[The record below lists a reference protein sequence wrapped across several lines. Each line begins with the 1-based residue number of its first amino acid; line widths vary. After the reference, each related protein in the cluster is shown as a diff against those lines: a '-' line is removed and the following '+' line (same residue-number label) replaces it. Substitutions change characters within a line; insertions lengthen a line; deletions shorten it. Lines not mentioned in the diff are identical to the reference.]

1 MDNTQAR
8 NNTQKSANKFP
19 EQDNL
24 EQQKGRKAFKVFELI
39 DMIAKGRKRG
49 LTKSAAGLTILTIWS
64 VVWSAPVIGQTP
76 VLDPTQLP
84 TQSTGVNNLPPETAY
99 TLGAGDRVRIDIFN
113 IPEYSGEFQVL
124 VDGTLNLPVVGSV
137 SVQGKTLQEASGIV
151 SAEYVRYVKRPL
163 VTVSLLSARPLQI
176 VISGEVSRPGAYRI
190 PADEGGQAVTL
201 TQAIVQAGGVTLGA
215 DVSQVQLNRRVG
227 FGQEQ
232 LFQLNLEDLL
242 LKNDISQDIS
252 LRDGDKI
259 FLPTVAQANPEESR
273 KLADASFAAEPQ
285 GAFSIAIVGE
295 VTSPGPYEVPVSAG
309 KRFPTLTQAIGV
321 AGGITQTAEIRQVE
335 VRRRVASGQEQVL
348 SLNLWNLLQN
358 GDLSQDIPLQEGDT
372 VFIPTTTAL
381 NRVEASQLAA
391 SSLAAEIEPIKVTVV
406 GEVVRPGPYT
416 VTGATASATNADS
429 VGGGGGG
436 SGLGNAPTVT
446 QAIQVAGGITQSSD
460 IRSIKV
466 QRQTREGSV
475 QEIEVDLW
483 SLLQNG
489 DVAEDVILQQGDTI
503 FVPTAEAIT
512 AEEATELASA
522 SFSAAIIDVNVVGEV
537 NRPGI
542 VQVRANAPL
551 NEALLAAGGFDN
563 KRARKGSVNLVRLQ
577 PNGTVEK
584 RKVKIDLT
592 AGINEETNPALR
604 PNDVIIV
611 NRSGLSGVT
620 DTLGTIVS
628 PLGTFFGLLER
639 LF

>member
-8 NNTQKSANKFP
+8 NNTQARANRFP
-19 EQDNL
+19 DQDNP
-24 EQQKGRKAFKVFELI
+24 EQQKGRHAFKVFEQI
-39 DMIAKGRKRG
+39 KMIGKSTKRP
-49 LTKSAAGLTILTIWS
+49 LTKSAADLTMLAIWS
-64 VVWSAPVIGQTP
+64 VVLSVPVIAQTP
-76 VLDPTQLP
+76 VIEPNQLP
-84 TQSTGVNNLPPETAY
+84 TQLTEFNTLPPQTAY

-113 IPEYSGEFQVL
+113 VPEYSGEFQVL

-137 SVQGKTLQEASGIV
+137 LVQGKSLEEASGIV
-151 SAEYVRYVKRPL
+151 SAEYVRYVKRPI
-163 VTVSLLSARPLQI
+163 VTLSLLSARPLQI
-176 VISGEVSRPGAYRI
+176 VISGEVSRPGSYRI
-190 PADEGGQAVTL
+190 PTNEGGQAVTL

-215 DVSQVQLNRRVG
+215 DVRQVELKRRVASS
-227 FGQEQ
+227 QEQ
-232 LFQLNLEDLL
+232 AFKLNLRDLL
-242 LKNDISQDIS
+242 LKNDINQDIT

-259 FLPTVAQANPEESR
+259 FIPTVAQVNPEESR
-273 KLADASFAAEPQ
+273 KLADASFAAEAQ
-285 GAFSIAIVGE
+285 GAFNIAVVGE
-295 VTSPGPYEVPVSAG
+295 VTSPGPYEVPVSTG
-309 KRFPTLTQAIGV
+309 KRFPRLTQAIGV
-321 AGGITQTAEIRQVE
+321 AGGITQAAEVRKVE

-348 SLNLWNLLQN
+348 SLNLWDLLQK

-381 NRVEASQLAA
+381 NRVEATQLAA

-416 VTGATASATNADS
+416 VTGATASATSADS
-429 VGGGGGG
+429 VGGGGSG
-436 SGLGNAPTVT
+436 SGPGNAPTVT

-460 IRSIKV
+460 IRTIKV
-466 QRQTREGSV
+466 QRQTREGSL

-483 SLLQNG
+483 SLLKTGN
-489 DVAEDVILQQGDTI
+489 VSEDVILQQGDTI

-537 NRPGI
+537 TRPGI

-551 NEALLAAGGFDN
+551 NEALLAAGGFD
-563 KRARKGSVNLVRLQ
+563 KRRARRGSVNLVRLQ
-577 PNGTVEK
+577 ANGTVEK
-584 RKVKIDLT
+584 RKVEVDFT

-611 NRSGLSGVT
+611 DRSGLSGFT
-620 DTLGTIVS
+620 DTLDTIVS
-628 PLGTFFGLLER
+628 PFGTFFGLLER